1 MPREALPSTMLP
13 FVMQIRKIPEREA
26 NLASN
31 CGMREKMCAGGHIH
45 PPYARGPGGV
55 GVFDRSTPNLL

>member
-26 NLASN
+26 NLVAA
-31 CGMREKMCAGGHIH
+31 CAKKYMLAVIH

-55 GVFDRSTPNLL
+55 GVFDRFTPNRL